1 MKGKSAHSRTM
12 DDISMKNRT
21 VSLRLNLEADAIH
34 TFFPLLQ
41 QGFMV
46 KVRVGCSIKTMLCEQ
61 FGLSPQYVETR
72 IKTIFLDGKPVDDID
87 SAIVKEGS
95 TLALSAAMPGLAGAI
110 LRSGGQLA
118 PLRGEIAHREGNQAL
133 TRREGMVILKL
144 FNLIMDELGSI
155 FLKRG
160 ILLRRE
166 HLKSFLIGLGDDFWA
181 ECKGGQVDGQEVGL
195 DNLLRYLDKYN
206 RVMLRVHRNV

>member
-1 MKGKSAHSRTM
+1 M

-21 VSLRLNLEADAIH
+21 VSLRLNLDADAIH

-46 KVRVGCSIKTMLCEQ
+46 KIQVGCSIKTTLCRQ

-118 PLRGEIAHREGNQAL
+118 PLRSEIAHREGNQAL
-133 TRREGMVILKL
+133 TRREGMVIVKL
-144 FNLIMDELGSI
+144 FNLIMDELGPI

-166 HLKSFLIGLGDDFWA
+166 HLESFLIGLGEDFWA
-181 ECKGGQVDGQEVGL
+181 RCAEAELDGQGVGVESP
-195 DNLLRYLDKYN
+195 LRYLHKSDL
-206 RVMLRVHRNV
+206 VMLRVE

>member
-1 MKGKSAHSRTM
+1 M
-12 DDISMKNRT
+12 DDISMRNRT
-21 VSLRLNLEADAIH
+21 VSLRLNLDADAIH

-46 KVRVGCSIKTMLCEQ
+46 KAQVGCSIKTTLCNQ

-133 TRREGMVILKL
+133 TRREGMVIVKL
-144 FNLIMDELGSI
+144 FNLIMDELGPI

-166 HLKSFLIGLGDDFWA
+166 HLENFLVGLGEDSWA
-181 ECKGGQVDGQEVGL
+181 GCRGAQADGQKVEL
-195 DNLLRYLDKYN
+195 DDLLKCLDGYNL
-206 RVMLRVHRNV
+206 VMLRVHCDV